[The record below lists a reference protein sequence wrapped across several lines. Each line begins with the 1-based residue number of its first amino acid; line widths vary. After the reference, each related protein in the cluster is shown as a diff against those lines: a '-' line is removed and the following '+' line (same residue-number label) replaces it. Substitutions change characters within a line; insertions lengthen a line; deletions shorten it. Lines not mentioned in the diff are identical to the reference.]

1 LWITVITN
9 CAVLVARRSG
19 SPLIEKRSLFPLLT

>member
-1 LWITVITN
+1 
-9 CAVLVARRSG
+9 VARRSG